1 MLRVL
6 LDAWPVYGL
15 IALNWEPMAHGTL
28 WTARGAI
35 CWERAWTW
43 QRLEWKTV
51 SIGSNAVQA
60 PGTAKRVICVTG
72 QGRPAT
78 VTIVETRENPIPR
91 FLHLNYAPH
100 RRRPTAP

>member
-1 MLRVL
+1 MMRVL
-6 LDAWPVYGL
+6 LDARFVYGL
-15 IALNWEPMAHGTL
+15 IALNKEAKAHGTV
-28 WTARGAI
+28 WTCRGAI
-35 CWERAWTW
+35 CWEWAWAW

-78 VTIVETRENPIPR
+78 VTIVETKENPIPR